1 MNIKHLSF
9 LSLLILIIRIWTQIV
24 YTYTAFKQNKL
35 ILKLTGFVSSQLFCL
50 AAIIWIYQTHTQNY
64 LLITFQSRNW
74 ILTDHTLYWALPS
87 NIYYLFAKLRFR
99 LSLDSTLQDHISNVT
114 EYKIVSIKSYS
125 VIYNTFILRS

>member
-1 MNIKHLSF
+1 MLSTLVFSHFQFHCYIFNSNCLYLHSF
-9 LSLLILIIRIWTQIV
+9 LTKQI
-24 YTYTAFKQNKL
+24 TPKTNR
-35 ILKLTGFVSSQLFCL
+35 FVPSQLFCL

-74 ILTDHTLYWALPS
+74 ILTDHTLYWALS
-87 NIYYLFAKLRFR
+87 FNLCYLFAKLRFR